1 MYSTEVTYI
10 DYNNRERTETLY
22 FNISKLEGMELQFGN
37 DEGLAEYLK
46 KIVKLSDPGKIISAF
61 KEIILF
67 AYGEK
72 SDDGRRFEKSEEISQ
87 AFEESPAYETFM
99 MNLLT
104 SENKMNEFVD
114 KVVPKFT
121 EKELKEFERMANE
134 QENSEKTNVTNFSSN

>member
-22 FNISKLEGMELQFGN
+22 FNISKLEGMELQFGT

-46 KIVKLSDPGKIISAF
+46 KLVKLGDGGKIISAF

-104 SENKMNEFVD
+104 SEKKMNEFVD

-134 QENSEKTNVTNFSSN
+134 QENLERTNATNTSAD

>member
-134 QENSEKTNVTNFSSN
+134 QENSEKTNVTNFSAN

>member
-22 FNISKLEGMELQFGN
+22 FNISKIEGMELQFGN

-104 SENKMNEFVD
+104 SEKKMNEFVD

-134 QENSEKTNVTNFSSN
+134 QENSEKTNVTNFSTN